1 MKPTK
6 IFNLIIT
13 LTTFFILI
21 SCQNLKSQKLE
32 DGLYA
37 NIITDKGDILVR
49 LEYEKAPITVANFV
63 SLAEGTNKNVDE
75 QFSEKKYYDGIKFH
89 RVVPNFVIQAGDP
102 TESGSGGPGYKF
114 EDEIAKDD
122 QGKPLLRHIKKGT
135 LSMANAGPNTNGSQ
149 FFITHKD
156 TPHLDGRHAVFG
168 YVIKGEEIID
178 SIAQGDVI
186 NTIKIIKKGREAKK
200 FDAPKIIDEALKS
213 FEEKLAKEAE
223 ERAKLLEKLPE
234 ITAEKAQF
242 FVDSKAKAKAYPSG
256 LKIFVLE
263 EGSDIQPES
272 TDKVKVNY
280 AGYFTDGHMFDTSWK
295 ELAKTF
301 AIYNA
306 QKDSQN
312 GYRPFEAPYNNE
324 ARLISGFREGL
335 LKMNY
340 GERVLLF
347 IPSHLGYG
355 EMGAGNI
362 IPPNADL
369 VFEVEIV
376 DTNL

>member
-1 MKPTK
+1 MKFLK
-6 IFNLIIT
+6 IIFS
-13 LTTFFILI
+13 LTTLFVLV
-21 SCQNLKSQKLE
+21 SCQNLNSQKLE

-37 NIITDKGDILVR
+37 NIKTDKGDILVK
-49 LEYEKAPITVANFV
+49 LEYEKAPVTVANFV

-75 QFSEKKYYDGIKFH
+75 QFSGKKYYDGIKFH

-102 TESGSGGPGYKF
+102 TGNGSGGPGYKF

-122 QGKPLLRHIKKGT
+122 EGKPLLTHFKKGT
-135 LSMANAGPNTNGSQ
+135 LSMANAGPDTNGSQ
-149 FFITHKD
+149 FFITHKE

-168 YVIKGEEIID
+168 YVVKGEEVID

-186 NTIKIIKKGREAKK
+186 NTIDIMRKGRAAKK
-200 FDAPKIIDEALKS
+200 FDAPKIIDDALKS

-223 ERAKLLEKLPE
+223 EREKVLEKLPA
-234 ITAEKAQF
+234 IVAEKAQF
-242 FVDSKAKAKAYPSG
+242 FNDKKATAKSYPSG
-256 LKIFVLE
+256 LKMFVLE
-263 EGSDIQPES
+263 KGSGVQPES
-272 TDKVKVNY
+272 TDKIKVNY
-280 AGYFTDGHMFDTSWK
+280 AGYFTDGKMFDTSWK
-295 ELAKTF
+295 DQAKTF
-301 AIYNA
+301 AIYNT

-312 GYRPFEAPYNNE
+312 GYQPFEAPYNNE

-340 GERVLLF
+340 GERALLF

-376 DTNL
+376 DPNL